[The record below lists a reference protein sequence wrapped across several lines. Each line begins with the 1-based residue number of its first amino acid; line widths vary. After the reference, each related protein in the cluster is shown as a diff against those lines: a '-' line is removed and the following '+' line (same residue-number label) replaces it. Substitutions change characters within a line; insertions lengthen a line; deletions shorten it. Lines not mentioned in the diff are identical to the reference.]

1 MNDLIP
7 KIAGIIRE
15 GNPLEGEAIHENIL
29 AREIV
34 RVMSEDIKECLLTDE
49 ELEEADTLLGQDYY
63 DELNANKA
71 CLMEGRNKAQAQ
83 LQKILIL
90 LASKE
95 EHGS

>member
-15 GNPLEGEAIHENIL
+15 GNPPQGEAVHENVL
-29 AREIV
+29 AREIA
-34 RVMSEDIKECLLTDE
+34 RVMRAEIKEVRKQNPYL
-49 ELEEADTLLGQDYY
+49 ADADLCDYCFGF
-63 DELNANKA
+63 DLA
-71 CLMEGRNKAQAQ
+71 C
-83 LQKILIL
+83 QKIFTL